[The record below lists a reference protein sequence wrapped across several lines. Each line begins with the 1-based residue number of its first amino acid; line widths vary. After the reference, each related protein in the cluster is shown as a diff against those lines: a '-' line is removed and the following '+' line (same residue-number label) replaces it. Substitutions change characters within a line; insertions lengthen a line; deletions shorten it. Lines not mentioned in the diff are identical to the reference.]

1 MFGSVLRR
9 TCKPLFTATGANVHI
24 GRNCK
29 NVASIALTH
38 FHAPQCTPKARAF
51 SCWAMGAM
59 RAAMPM
65 QGMLH
70 GAARMGATPVAR
82 VHPNAIIQRS
92 MANARH
98 KKMIKLA
105 KGYRNRANCY
115 SVAVQ
120 RVHKA
125 RQYAYRDRKVK
136 KRDFR
141 SLWIQRINAGVRQY
155 NYFPYSVF
163 MNRLK
168 TQDVQLNRK
177 VLADMA
183 VSEPLSFRSVVEVA
197 NAAAKASAKPAAA
210 KAAAKA

>member
-1 MFGSVLRR
+1 
-9 TCKPLFTATGANVHI
+9 
-24 GRNCK
+24 
-29 NVASIALTH
+29 
-38 FHAPQCTPKARAF
+38 
-51 SCWAMGAM
+51 
-59 RAAMPM
+59 
-65 QGMLH
+65 
-70 GAARMGATPVAR
+70 
-82 VHPNAIIQRS
+82 

-115 SVAVQ
+115 SVSVQ

-168 TQDVQLNRK
+168 TQDVRLNRK

-197 NAAAKASAKPAAA
+197 NTNA
-210 KAAAKA
+210 KAASKA